1 MVPKS
6 LYLTEEEQEQADQL
20 RQWSETYHSASV
32 LRGIPHEVPPAAP

>member
-20 RQWSETYHSASV
+20 QQWSETYHSASV
-32 LRGIPHEVPPAAP
+32 LRGTPYEVPERP